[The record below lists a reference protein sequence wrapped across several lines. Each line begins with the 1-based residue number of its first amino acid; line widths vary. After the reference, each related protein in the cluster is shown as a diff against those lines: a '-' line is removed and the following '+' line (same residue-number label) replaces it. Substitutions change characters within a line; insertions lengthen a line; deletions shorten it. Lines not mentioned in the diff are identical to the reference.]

1 LKSYIVF
8 LRGINVGGK
17 RKLPMKSLQ
26 SWLAESKDYQAVKSY
41 LQTGNVLLKT
51 TAKSPKALEDQL
63 EKLLQSKMQD
73 APTVLARTV
82 EDYISA
88 IENRPFQEQ
97 ALEKSYLCL
106 LKSADYQG
114 QQKPSDEV
122 EKWEWRKGM
131 LFLYYPNGYG
141 RSKRANNYWERQLK
155 MPCTSRNYKTCL
167 HLLALAKSTYVD

>member
-1 LKSYIVF
+1 
-8 LRGINVGGK
+8 
-17 RKLPMKSLQ
+17 MKSLHN
-26 SWLAESKDYQAVKSY
+26 WLAESGNYQAVKSY

-73 APTVLARTV
+73 APTVLARTI

-122 EKWEWRKGM
+122 EKSEWRKGM

>member
-26 SWLAESKDYQAVKSY
+26 NWLAESGNYHAVKSY

-73 APTVLARTV
+73 APSILARTI

-114 QQKPSDEV
+114 QQEASDEV
-122 EKWEWRKGM
+122 EKWKWQKGM

-141 RSKRANNYWERQLK
+141 RSKRTNNYWERQLK